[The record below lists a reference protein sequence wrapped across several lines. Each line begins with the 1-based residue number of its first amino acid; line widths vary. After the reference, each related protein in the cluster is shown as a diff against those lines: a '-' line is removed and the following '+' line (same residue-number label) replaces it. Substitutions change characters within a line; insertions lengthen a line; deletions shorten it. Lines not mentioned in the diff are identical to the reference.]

1 METEERTSAEASMV
15 ESLEAGE
22 AAEEAAEEEV
32 AAEEAAKVEAAA
44 AAVEA
49 LAAIPV
55 ALTLAAATW
64 AGVVSSLSGDPLPDA
79 TASSARA
86 RRECS
91 WDSV

>member
-22 AAEEAAEEEV
+22 AAREAAEEAV

-44 AAVEA
+44 AAVE
-49 LAAIPV
+49 AIPV